1 MVFVND
7 IKQMLIKLVFLFL
20 SLNFILAEQDSY
32 INTSKIIPQ
41 MNLLHRVVDPLTI
54 LPIKRNHI
62 YRRNKLN
69 FHKSKIFSLV
79 TSDTTWNNDFIN
91 PINKLRKLDID
102 VEPGKIE
109 GTIVVFNRYD
119 EFNMQIPAVISI
131 EWYKEKS
138 LERNFSILKNTY
150 FKNELIKENITSSGK
165 SLNIFNQEVAG
176 TEVKLNID
184 GELTVKG
191 DVNFQDRE
199 IISMNQRE
207 SSNWDLDIEQT
218 QKFGID
224 GTIGDRIFVEIDQ
237 DSEATFSWDN
247 DLSLEYKGKE
257 NDILKNA
264 QGGNISLSL
273 PASQFVSVGSGKN
286 EGLFGIKLAHAIG
299 PLTINT
305 ILSRE
310 QVKKSQSTFTGG
322 EASGENEIFDYNFL
336 KGVYFFI
343 DEKFKNQYYP
353 LDPNGNHYIDNNY
366 VIDSIIVYK
375 TVSTYDVNVKSN
387 VEAYLDPS
395 IENLDDTYS
404 QKGGLWMKMDDKID
418 YEVNRK
424 EGWLR
429 LNNVG
434 SDEAVGIAY
443 TIGKIDQ
450 SNPDNHIGIDS
461 LLTYT
466 DINSIPD
473 DYCLIEG
480 WELGESCGNEIEG
493 EDYQEFNGEEGFQP
507 PAILKLK
514 LIKDTYLQGILQ
526 PTSPT
531 WELMFKN
538 VYSLGS
544 GSIDPSSLEIEVVH
558 DKGAGLIHTHNPES
572 GLSYSNIFGIDREDG
587 NYNYIEGGDGKI
599 DIKQAI
605 IDDVRGEL
613 HLPFHL
619 PFAYDE
625 VGRKNGSSWINQFGQ
640 VIDSTDA
647 IYWGNNS
654 SDLEDIIANPLNDS
668 DNNCCYNADN
678 DDSGPDMY
686 YRNSSNYTPSKEFT
700 IKTRFSSSSRSSII
714 KLDGFMIVPNSET
727 VSLNGSIL
735 KKGVDYSINYDSG
748 TIDFSNQQAT
758 DPTANL
764 VITYE
769 ENEIISFDQKLLAGT
784 HLKYDINDYSFLS
797 GGLYYYNQSIVNDKV
812 NVGSEPMRNFI
823 WNIAGKYKQDV
834 DFITQVVNK
843 IPLIETSKPSVFN
856 IEGEYAEVYPNP
868 NPLGQAFIDDFESS
882 KRTTSPNILS
892 RQWKC
897 ASIPEENNFDDMYVR
912 SYISWYNPYNDILTK
927 NIWPNQETSSR
938 ANNERT
944 KTLWLETYFS
954 DDNNGMINWNGI
966 TTTLF
971 DYNQA
976 RSKYIDIWINDNE
989 VDNSDF
995 KLHIDIGQISE
1006 DQDGDGK
1013 FDSEDQAVYSG
1024 GVGNKRFDLGEDTG
1038 LDGCFDIMET
1048 GFGYSDFDNS
1058 DKPHCLS
1065 GEETFI
1071 DLCNSDLETNQI
1083 SLDRCTE
1090 LKALN
1095 ISIDEWDPNGDNFIY
1110 EEGSENYRFANGTE
1124 GNSVAYPY
1132 LDTEDLNK
1140 SEPYYSLDL
1149 LNDYFSISLDFES
1162 LNEYIESES
1171 INGWKL
1177 LRVPLA
1183 HFTKKGRENVEWDY
1197 VQNMRLWVES
1207 SSGLSNKLKIA
1218 KIEIVGNE
1226 WEELGS
1232 THIDSIYYSDAF
1244 IPDSTFKVEV
1254 INTDENTE
1262 YVKPLGVTQEVDEYT
1277 GLTLRE
1283 QSLVIAFDDFEGIP
1297 DSSMIAI
1304 KKTLNQLNSQDNRN
1318 SFLAYEKMNMYV
1330 FGGDPKNPEALFTGG
1345 NTDIEL
1351 VFRIGKDENYYEIS
1365 QDIYKE
1371 WDDRNE
1377 IDINIE
1383 NLNQLKIPLK
1393 DNPGEILNDTGLD
1406 GCNNEYEDGFG
1417 SCVDSLNFKDWC
1429 SQVDS
1434 LLNIENLTQDQISN
1448 LVPVK
1453 PARCIDL
1460 FSQMDFNNSTQL
1472 VIWDPNWDDFIDYD
1486 GDGIWDAGEIGEE
1499 NNNKFDFE
1507 DLDGNG
1513 IYTIGEP
1520 GEPALNDYD
1529 GNGVFSNLAEYDS
1542 ENELFY
1548 FKENI
1553 SHICG
1558 NCSQL
1563 RIKGT
1568 PAVNNLEYVIVG
1580 VANKSGENK
1589 KGKILID
1596 ELRMTGVKKEK
1607 GTAFRLTSSVNF
1619 ADLFSISSSYT
1630 KKDADFHLLQ
1640 QRLGLGQNEES
1651 YSINLSSSP
1660 DLFLPSK
1667 WGIKVPLSVNYSH
1680 TLLSPKLIQ
1689 GTDILAGSINEADS
1703 EIQTIDDKIT
1713 MSTQFSKSSRSKNW
1727 FNKYTL
1733 DNIILKFSA
1742 INGKKSTSTIELE
1755 EYFDYE
1761 YFGSYHYKFNK
1772 DNYLN
1777 IFSWFEGFPFLGKPL
1792 SALRVYYSPDE
1803 MSTSARLEEYDKI
1816 NIQRSNPDNPT
1827 LTYTLNMTRE
1837 YDVKYKFTNSIV
1849 SRYKRIVNSNY
1860 DEYKNNKF
1868 DFIKDF
1874 QAGLIKSVSETFNNS
1889 YSPNYFRWL
1898 SPKITYNPTYKWTLV
1913 NSNEDISIADISS
1926 NSPFS
1931 LDFKLKLKD
1940 LMKKVYSPQKD
1951 NSKVVEYSIGNLY
1964 SLVSRF
1970 SNGITMSYDNLRINN
1985 YDNISAL
1992 DNQDYWYRLG
2002 FSDRPLNSFNYGT
2015 NYESS
2020 NTIKNTLSLSTTF
2033 KITNSYIINGIKHLR
2048 SSEYLKNSNQSDQT
2062 ITFKKTQL
2070 PLGMNGDDGFPFVDW
2085 SISWSMLN
2093 NESGTIND
2101 FLRKY
2106 FKTINFRN
2114 NHSTNKTEQWQGQG
2128 DCFDSSGASLSFDS
2142 CNNLQTWT
2150 YVQDF
2155 NPLLGFEFKTL
2166 GKDWWNF
2173 DFSVIRKLT
2182 ISNTNSTGTAP
2193 TSRTYTNTI
2202 SFDLKHFRKGGIKIP
2217 KILFKEFY
2225 FNNDITFDF
2234 GIEYSHIY
2242 KTINPGNAKKLD
2254 DFIEEESL
2262 RTFTIEPIIKY
2273 NFASWVNGNIH
2284 FMYKLTDDKVQGR
2297 TELKDIGFFLSFKIR
2312 G

>member
-1 MVFVND
+1 
-7 IKQMLIKLVFLFL
+7 
-20 SLNFILAEQDSY
+20 
-32 INTSKIIPQ
+32 
-41 MNLLHRVVDPLTI
+41 MNLIHRVVDPFEI
-54 LPIKRNHI
+54 LPIKRTHI
-62 YRRNKLN
+62 YKRNKLN
-69 FHKSKIFSLV
+69 FNESKTFSLLS
-79 TSDTTWNNDFIN
+79 SDSTWNDNFIN
-91 PINKLRKLDID
+91 PINKLRKKDIG
-102 VEPGKIE
+102 VEPGENE
-109 GTIVVFNRYD
+109 GTIVIFNRYGEKYKFD
-119 EFNMQIPAVISI
+119 RQIPAIITI
-131 EWYKEKS
+131 EWYKEES
-138 LERNFSILKNTY
+138 LRRNFIIEKNKY
-150 FKNELIKENITSSGK
+150 FKKELIKEGVASSGK

-247 DLSLEYKGKE
+247 SLSLEYKGKE

-322 EASGENEIFDYNFL
+322 EASGENEIYDYNFL

-343 DEKFKNQYYP
+343 DKKFKNQFYP
-353 LDPNGNHYIDNNY
+353 LDASGNHYIDNNY
-366 VIDSIIVYK
+366 VIDKFIAYK
-375 TVSTYDVNVKSN
+375 TVSKYDVNVKSN
-387 VEAYLDPS
+387 VEAYVDPS
-395 IENLDDTYS
+395 LENLDDTYS
-404 QKGGLWMKMDDKID
+404 QKGGLWIKMDEKID

-424 EGWLR
+424 EGWIR

-434 SDEAVGIAY
+434 SDEAVAIAY
-443 TIGKIDQ
+443 TLGKVDE
-450 SNPDNHIGIDS
+450 SSPDIHIEVDS

-466 DINSIPD
+466 DVNVMPD
-473 DYCLIEG
+473 DYCLVSG
-480 WELGESCGNEIEG
+480 WELGETCGSEIEG
-493 EDYQEFNGEEGFQP
+493 EDYRELNGEEGFQP

-514 LIKDTYLQGILQ
+514 LIKDTYLQGQLQ

-544 GSIDPSSLEIEVVH
+544 GSIDPSSLEIEIIH
-558 DKGAGLIHTHNPES
+558 DKGAGLVHTHNPES
-572 GLSYSNIFGIDREDG
+572 GLSYSNIFGIDSEDD
-587 NYNYIEGGDGKI
+587 NYNYIAGGDGKI

-619 PFAYDE
+619 PFSYDNI
-625 VGRKNGSSWINQFGQ
+625 GRKEGDNWIDKLGNI
-640 VIDSTDA
+640 IDSTNA
-647 IYWGNNS
+647 VYWGNNS
-654 SDLEDIIANPLNDS
+654 EELDNILTDSLNDS
-668 DNNCCYNADN
+668 NNNCCYESEDE
-678 DDSGPDMY
+678 DSGPNMY
-686 YRNSSNYTPSKEFT
+686 YKNSSNYTPSKEFI
-700 IKTRFSSSSRSSII
+700 IKTKFSSSSRSSII

-735 KKGVDYSINYDSG
+735 QKGVDYNINYDSG
-748 TIDFSNQQAT
+748 TIDFSNQQAM

-823 WNIAGKYKQDV
+823 WNIAGKYKQDIDFLTKVV
-834 DFITQVVNK
+834 DK
-843 IPLIETSKPSVFN
+843 LPLIETTKLSTFN

-892 RQWKC
+892 RQWKRSSLP
-897 ASIPEENNFDDMYVR
+897 AEDEFVNKYVR
-912 SYISWYNPYNDILTK
+912 SHISWYNPYNDILTK

-944 KTLWLETYFS
+944 KTLWLETYFTDS
-954 DDNNGMINWNGI
+954 DNGMINWNGI

-976 RSKYIDIWINDNE
+976 RSKYIDIWMNDSE
-989 VDNSDF
+989 VNNSDF

-1006 DQDGDGK
+1006 DQDGDGE
-1013 FDSEDQAVYSG
+1013 FDSEDKAVYSS

-1048 GFGYSDFDNS
+1048 GFGYIDFDNP
-1058 DKPHCLS
+1058 DRPHCLLGDKS
-1065 GEETFI
+1065 FS
-1071 DLCNSDLETNQI
+1071 DLCRNSDVNQASIADQI
-1083 SLDRCTE
+1083 SMERCSE
-1090 LKALN
+1090 LKSLN
-1095 ISIDEWDPNGDNFIY
+1095 IPIEDWDPNGDNFIY
-1110 EEGSENYRFANGTE
+1110 EEGSENYRFSNGTE
-1124 GNSVAYPY
+1124 GNSIAYPY

-1140 SEPYYSLDL
+1140 SEPYYSIDL
-1149 LNDYFSISLDFES
+1149 LNDYFSMTIDFES
-1162 LNEYIESES
+1162 LNEIGYEYLESES

-1177 LRVPLA
+1177 LRIPLT
-1183 HFTKKGRENVEWDY
+1183 HFSKKGRQNVEWDY

-1244 IPDSTFKVEV
+1244 NADSTFKVEV
-1254 INTDENTE
+1254 INTDENVE
-1262 YVKPLGVTQEVDEYT
+1262 YVKPIGVTQEVDEYT

-1297 DSSMIAI
+1297 DSNIIAI
-1304 KKTLNQLNSQDNRN
+1304 KKTLNQLDSQENRN

-1330 FGGDPKNPEALFTGG
+1330 FGGDPKYPESLFNDD
-1345 NTDIEL
+1345 NTNIEL
-1351 VFRIGKDENYYEIS
+1351 LFRIGKDENYYEIAQS
-1365 QDIYKE
+1365 IYKE
-1371 WDDRNE
+1371 WDVRNE

-1383 NLNQLKIPLK
+1383 NLNKLKIPIR
-1393 DNPGEILNDTGLD
+1393 DNPGEELLDIGTD
-1406 GCNNEYEDGFG
+1406 GCSNEYETGFG
-1417 SCVDSLNFKDWC
+1417 TCLDSLNFKYWC
-1429 SQVDS
+1429 NKVDS
-1434 LLNIENLTQDQISN
+1434 LLNIENIPQSQLESSVPISID
-1448 LVPVK
+1448 
-1453 PARCIDL
+1453 RCIDL
-1460 FSQMDFNNSTQL
+1460 SPKMNFEVLNQL
-1472 VIWDPNWDDFIDYD
+1472 VVWDPNWDDFIDFD
-1486 GDGIWDAGEIGEE
+1486 GDGIWDEGELGEE
-1499 NNNKFDFE
+1499 NNNKFDFQ
-1507 DLDGNG
+1507 DLNQNG
-1513 IYTIGEP
+1513 GWDEGEP
-1520 GEPALNDYD
+1520 GEPPVVDYD
-1529 GNGVFSNLAEYDS
+1529 DNGVCLNLAEY
-1542 ENELFY
+1542 NEDNDLFY
-1548 FKENI
+1548 FNENI

-1558 NCSQL
+1558 NCNQL
-1563 RIKGT
+1563 RIKGS
-1568 PAVNNLEYVIVG
+1568 PAVNNLEYVIIG
-1580 VANKSGENK
+1580 VVNKSGVNK
-1589 KGKILID
+1589 IGKILID

-1607 GTAFRLTSSVNF
+1607 GTAFRLSSSVNF
-1619 ADLFSISSSYT
+1619 ADLLSISSSYT

-1651 YSINLSSSP
+1651 YSINLSSKP

-1667 WGIKVPLSVNYSH
+1667 WGIKIPLNVNYSH
-1680 TLLSPKLIQ
+1680 KLLSPKLIQ
-1689 GTDILAGSINEADS
+1689 GTDILAGDINEADK
-1703 EIQTIDDKIT
+1703 ELQTIDDKIT
-1713 MSTQFSKSSRSKNW
+1713 LSTQISKSSRSRHW
-1727 FNKYTL
+1727 LNKYTL
-1733 DNIILKFSA
+1733 DNILIKFSV
-1742 INGKKSTSTIELE
+1742 INGNKSTSTIELE
-1755 EYFDYE
+1755 EYFNYE
-1761 YFGSYHYKFNK
+1761 YFGSYSYKFNK
-1772 DNYLN
+1772 DNYFN
-1777 IFSWFEGFPFLGKPL
+1777 IFSFIDWFPLLGEPL
-1792 SALRVYYSPDE
+1792 SAIRLYYSPDE
-1803 MSTSARLEEYDKI
+1803 ISTSAKLEEYDKI
-1816 NIQRSNPDNPT
+1816 NIQRSNPENPT
-1827 LTYTLNMTRE
+1827 LTYSLNMARNYE
-1837 YDVKYKFTNSIV
+1837 LKYKFTNSII
-1849 SRYKRIVNSNY
+1849 SKYKRVVNSNY
-1860 DEYKNNKF
+1860 DIFKNNKM
-1868 DFIKDF
+1868 DFIKEF
-1874 QAGLIKSVSETFNNS
+1874 NPGLIKNISESFNNS
-1889 YSPNYFRWL
+1889 YNPNYLKWL
-1898 SPKITYNPTYKWTLV
+1898 SPKIAYNPTYKWSLV
-1913 NSNEDISIADISS
+1913 NDSIADISS
-1926 NSPFS
+1926 NSP
-1931 LDFKLKLKD
+1931 LNMDFKIKLKD
-1940 LMKKVYSPQKD
+1940 LVKKIYDPRKE
-1951 NSKVVEYSIGNLY
+1951 NAKLIKY
-1964 SLVSRF
+1964 SLGSLYGLASRF
-1970 SNGITMSYDNLRINN
+1970 SNGVTISYDNLRINN
-1985 YDNISAL
+1985 YDNISAFN
-1992 DNQDYWYRLG
+1992 NQDYWYRLG
-2002 FSDRPLNSFNYGT
+2002 LAERSSNDSNPYGN

-2020 NTIKNTLSLSTTF
+2020 NSIKNTLSLSTTF

-2048 SSEYLKNSNQSDQT
+2048 SSEYIKNSNQSNQN
-2062 ITFKKTQL
+2062 ITFKNTEF
-2070 PLGMNGDDGFPFVDW
+2070 PIGMNGDEGFPFVDW

-2093 NESGTIND
+2093 NDPGIIND
-2101 FLRKY
+2101 FFRKY
-2106 FKTINFRN
+2106 FRTINFRN
-2114 NHSTNKTEQWQGQG
+2114 NQSTTKTEQWQGEG
-2128 DCFDSSGASLSFDS
+2128 RCYDDINEVSLPFES
-2142 CNNLQTWT
+2142 CNALQTWS

-2173 DFSVIRKLT
+2173 DFSVIKKLT
-2182 ISNTNSTGTAP
+2182 ISNTNSPGTAP

-2202 SFDLKHFRKGGIKIP
+2202 TFDLKHFRKGGIRIP
-2217 KILFKEFY
+2217 IFLFEDFY

-2234 GIEYSHIY
+2234 GIEYSHVY
-2242 KTINPGNAKKLD
+2242 KIINPGNAKSLD

-2262 RTFTIEPIIKY
+2262 KTLTVEPIIKY
-2273 NFASWVNGNIH
+2273 NFTSWVNGNIH
-2284 FMYKLTDDKVQGR
+2284 FTYKLTDDKIQGK
-2297 TELKDIGFFLSFKIR
+2297 TELKDIGFYLAFKIR